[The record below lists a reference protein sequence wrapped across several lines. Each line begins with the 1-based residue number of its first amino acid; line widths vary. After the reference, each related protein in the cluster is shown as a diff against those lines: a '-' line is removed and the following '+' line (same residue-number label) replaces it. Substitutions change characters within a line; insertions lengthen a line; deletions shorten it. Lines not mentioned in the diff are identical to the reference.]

1 MSIPSREA
9 LCPLAISLLIS
20 SPPGPGNHSSMF
32 CLYGLFYTGHSSHIN
47 EVTEHVTVCVRF
59 LSLSTMFSKVHVSQN
74 IPLLHS
80 FYDCMQIHNL
90 PIYNFSKFA
99 LSLLSIMNNVAMN
112 IPVQT
117 FLWTFPQ
124 RRYVSRNETAGH
136 VVTKFYE
143 ELPNFS
149 TMIYHSVF
157 SPAMYCF
164 NFSTSLPKFVNAC
177 FFNDSHRGGYEM
189 VWLSNCSSDLHFPND
204 K

>member
-1 MSIPSREA
+1 MKLQSMWPSVSGFFH
-9 LCPLAISLLIS
+9 LAQCFPRFTCVTKYPTTSFLLQLH
-20 SPPGPGNHSSMF
+20 G
-32 CLYGLFYTGHSSHIN
+32 CLYKYTIYPYTIFRSLR
-47 EVTEHVTVCVRF
+47 CLCF
-59 LSLSTMFSKVHVSQN
+59 LT
-74 IPLLHS
+74 
-80 FYDCMQIHNL
+80 
-90 PIYNFSKFA
+90 
-99 LSLLSIMNNVAMN
+99 IMNNVAMN

-124 RRYVSRNETAGH
+124 SRYVSRNETAGH

-149 TMIYHSVF
+149 TMVYHSVF

-177 FFNDSHRGGYEM
+177 FFNDCHRGGYEM

-204 K
+204 IWCGMPFSVPVEFLFFEKCYSHFSTK